1 MKYLGQF
8 SGYSD
13 QSAVQKRCDSL
24 SRDNLVGTIQIV
36 SIHTDYGNI
45 SWTNLHPADIQI
57 NLLFSFLFSL
67 IQCIQAQIVYLFSQV
82 NLTITFSFKL

>member
-13 QSAVQKRCDSL
+13 QSAVQKRCDNLSL
-24 SRDNLVGTIQIV
+24 IVGTIQIV
-36 SIHTDYGNI
+36 SIHTDYRNI

-57 NLLFSFLFSL
+57 NLLFRFLFSL
-67 IQCIQAQIVYLFSQV
+67 IQCIQAQIVYL
-82 NLTITFSFKL
+82 SFHK

>member
-13 QSAVQKRCDSL
+13 QSAVQKRCNDL
-24 SRDNLVGTIQIV
+24 RLIVATIQIV
-36 SIHTDYGNI
+36 SNYTDYRNV
-45 SWTNLHPADIQI
+45 SWINLPPAEQI

-67 IQCIQAQIVYLFSQV
+67 IQCKQAQIVYL
-82 NLTITFSFKL
+82 SFHK